1 MSVPKLFQPLKVGA
15 VTLQH
20 RIALAPMTR
29 MRCTPDNVPLPIVKE
44 YYAQRGSSPGT
55 LLITEATQIA
65 PAAGGMPNI
74 PGIHNDAQI
83 AAWKEVADAVHAKQ
97 SFLFMQLWATGRAGV
112 PAIFKAG
119 GHPYVS
125 ASSIKLADKDET
137 PRELTKDEIKQY
149 VEWYAQAASNAIK
162 AGIDGVEI
170 HGANGYLVDQFL
182 QDVSNVRSD
191 EYGGSIE
198 NRARFGLEVVDA
210 VVKAVGAERTAIRLS
225 PWSEMQGMGMKDPKP
240 QFAYFIEQ
248 LKAQHPSLAYV
259 HLVESR
265 VKGVMTVPPEEYDP
279 TKSNDFIRAIWAP
292 RPLISCGAY
301 SRELAIEIAEKK
313 GDVIAVGRNYI
324 SNPDIVERWRND
336 WQLTPYK
343 RDLFYIPGGG
353 PEGYLDYPF
362 VTEAQKVKIV
372 S

>member
-83 AAWKEVADAVHAKQ
+83 AAWKEIADAVHAKQ
-97 SFLFMQLWATGRAGV
+97 SFIFMQLWATGRAGV

-125 ASSIKLADKDET
+125 ASPIRLADKDET

-162 AGIDGVEI
+162 AGLDGVEI

-210 VVKAVGAERTAIRLS
+210 VVKVVGAERTAIRLS

-240 QFAYFIEQ
+240 QFAYFIEE
-248 LKAQHPSLAYV
+248 LKARHPTLAYV

-372 S
+372 A